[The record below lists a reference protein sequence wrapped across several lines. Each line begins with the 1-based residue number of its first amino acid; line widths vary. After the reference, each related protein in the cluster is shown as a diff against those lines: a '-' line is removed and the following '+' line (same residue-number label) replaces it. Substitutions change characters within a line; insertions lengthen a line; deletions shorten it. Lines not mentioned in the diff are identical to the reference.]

1 LTRLVGGGRQGVTR
15 EPYRSGLRGG
25 LEALDR

>member
-1 LTRLVGGGRQGVTR
+1 LAGGRQEMTR